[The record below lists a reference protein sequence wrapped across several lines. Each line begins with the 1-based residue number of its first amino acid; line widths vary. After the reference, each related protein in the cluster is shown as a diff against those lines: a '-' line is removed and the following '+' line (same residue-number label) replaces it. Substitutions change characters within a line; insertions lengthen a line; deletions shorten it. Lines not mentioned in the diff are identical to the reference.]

1 MAKLAAVPSAA
12 RLFAGVEH
20 RGRRMKIGYTRTLTL
35 EQGIDLE
42 AQLRDLK
49 AAGIEKIFSEQL
61 SSMDAER
68 PQLQAALAFLQKG
81 DILVI
86 TEIDRIAQSVA
97 HLCEIEARL
106 DAKGACLKVITPE
119 LDTSTSTGRL
129 DLRVQLLIRTL
140 SDTAVR
146 NVAPR
151 GVTRRRVGQDA
162 RI

>member
-1 MAKLAAVPSAA
+1 
-12 RLFAGVEH
+12 
-20 RGRRMKIGYTRTLTL
+20 MKIGYARTLTL
-35 EQGIDLE
+35 EQGTGLE

-61 SSMDAER
+61 LSMDAER
-68 PQLQAALAFLQKG
+68 PQLQAALNSVQEG
-81 DILVI
+81 DVLVI

-106 DAKGACLKVITPE
+106 HAKGASLKVITPE

-129 DLRVQLLIRTL
+129 DLRVQLLIRNL
-140 SDTAVR
+140 SDTASR
-146 NVAPR
+146 NVLPHGAM
-151 GVTRRRVGQDA
+151 GRRVGQNA